1 MVVFY
6 FVMKLH
12 YILNNITRFDKI
24 SFIKMIS
31 LLKKDV
37 WRYFM
42 KEKVKI
48 VLSFV
53 NKRGENKNVKFYIDK
68 CFFDLISND
77 SLDEKYKQ
85 EILIDEYHRIERERK
100 QNKKILKNN
109 LSCNDI
115 IDNSFVS
122 IDDQIFKQE
131 IKNKILSYLNGLSYK
146 QRKVIYMI
154 FYEGKRKVD
163 VARELNISKSAVSIT
178 YKRAIKNLKK
188 IVKL

>member
-100 QNKKILKNN
+100 QNKKILKYN

>member
-6 FVMKLH
+6 FAMKLH

-37 WRYFM
+37 WRNFM
-42 KEKVKI
+42 KDKVKI

-77 SLDEKYKQ
+77 SLDEKNKQ

-100 QNKKILKNN
+100 QNKKILKYN

-154 FYEGKRKVD
+154 FYEGKKKVD

>member
-1 MVVFY
+1 
-6 FVMKLH
+6 MK
-12 YILNNITRFDKI
+12 D
-24 SFIKMIS
+24 
-31 LLKKDV
+31 
-37 WRYFM
+37 
-42 KEKVKI
+42 KVKI

-68 CFFDLISND
+68 CFFELISND

-100 QNKKILKNN
+100 QNKKILKYN

-146 QRKVIYMI
+146 QRKVIYMV
-154 FYEGKRKVD
+154 FYEGKKKVD
-163 VARELNISKSAVSIT
+163 IARELNISKSAVSIT

>member
-1 MVVFY
+1 
-6 FVMKLH
+6 MK
-12 YILNNITRFDKI
+12 D
-24 SFIKMIS
+24 
-31 LLKKDV
+31 
-37 WRYFM
+37 
-42 KEKVKI
+42 KVKI

-68 CFFDLISND
+68 CFYDLISND
-77 SLDEKYKQ
+77 SLDEKNKQ

-100 QNKKILKNN
+100 QNKKILKYN

-131 IKNKILSYLNGLSYK
+131 IKNKILSYLNGLSY
-146 QRKVIYMI
+146 MI
-154 FYEGKRKVD
+154 FYEGKKKVD